1 MEKLKQ
7 GQKAPEFAL
16 NDTHG
21 NKVNLADF
29 KGKKIVLYFYPKDNT
44 PGCTIQ
50 ACDFRDNQEELKK
63 LNTVVLGVSN
73 DDGISHKKFTD
84 KFNINF
90 TLLCDTKG
98 TVSGKYGVYGPKQFM
113 GKKYVG
119 ITRSTFIIDE
129 NGRIEKTFYSVNPK
143 KSIDE
148 VYDSLKK
155 Q

>member
-73 DDGISHKKFTD
+73 DDEISHKKFTD
-84 KFNINF
+84 KFNLNF
-90 TLLCDTKG
+90 TLLCDTEG
-98 TVSGKYGVYGPKQFM
+98 NVSGKYGVYGPKQFM
-113 GKKYVG
+113 GKKYIG

>member
-1 MEKLKQ
+1 MTTLKEKDQAPNFELK
-7 GQKAPEFAL
+7 
-16 NDTHG
+16 DTNG
-21 NKVNLADF
+21 NNVKLSDF
-29 KGKKIVLYFYPKDNT
+29 RGKKVVLYFYPKDNT

-50 ACDFRDNQEELKK
+50 ACDFRDNQEEFKK

-73 DDGISHKKFTD
+73 DDEISHKKFTD
-84 KFNINF
+84 KFNLNL
-90 TLLCDTKG
+90 TLLCDTEG

-113 GKKYVG
+113 GKKYMG